1 MAQIQ
6 APATYNNGDTV
17 TAANLNSHVAGA
29 TLLPDAIDAQT
40 DRPLL
45 ATSDTF
51 LVTSG
56 ATLKKVTLA
65 NLLKVSPII
74 GGTTPAAVTATTL
87 ASTTLTTSGLATVGL
102 LTSTGLATAGSLSV
116 GGTSAHTGA
125 ATFASTAAF
134 TGAATFDGAV
144 SGTGVTP
151 AIVSDKPNTSTGY
164 IGIPSGTTGQRPASP
179 ASGNMRYNSTL
190 AAMEYYT
197 GSAWVAVPQGVA
209 AKAWVNF
216 DGTKDTTGATSTA
229 NTNRLI
235 RASEN
240 VASVLR
246 NSVGDYTVSFTTQM
260 TDANYA
266 TTGLVNSPDGYP
278 GRGGATLHNSV
289 APTAAAVRLETA
301 SIQGVSNPRDC
312 SIVCITVIR

>member
-1 MAQIQ
+1 MAQILKG
-6 APATYNNGDTV
+6 TTFTSGGTV
-17 TAANLNSHVAGA
+17 TDANLNNHVDNA
-29 TLLPDAIDAQT
+29 TLLAGAITEQSTASSSSGNQ
-40 DRPLL
+40 
-45 ATSDTF
+45 F
-51 LVTSG
+51 LVEASG
-56 ATLKKVTLA
+56 LLKKITAGAVFA
-65 NLLKVSPII
+65 AAPPI
-74 GGTTPAAVTATTL
+74 GSTTPNTVAATTL
-87 ASTTLTTSGLATVGL
+87 TASGLATVGS

-134 TGAATFDGAV
+134 TGAATFNGAV

-151 AIVSDKPNTSTGY
+151 AIIADKPNTSTGY

-179 ASGNMRYNSTL
+179 ADGNTRYNSTL
-190 AAMEYYT
+190 AVMEYYT
-197 GSAWVAVPQGVA
+197 GSAWQSIPKGVA

-235 RASEN
+235 MASEN

-246 NSVGDYTVSFTTQM
+246 NAQGDYTVNFTTAM

-266 TTGLVNSPDGYP
+266 TTGLNNSPDGFP
-278 GRGGATLHNSV
+278 GRGGTTFHNSV
-289 APTAAAVRLETA
+289 APTAAAVRIVTA
-301 SIQGVSNPRDC
+301 SVQSFADPRDC
-312 SIVCITVIR
+312 SIVCVTIFR

>member
-1 MAQIQ
+1 MAQILKGT
-6 APATYNNGDTV
+6 TYTPGGTV
-17 TAANLNSHVAGA
+17 TDTNLNNHVDNA
-29 TLLPDAIDAQT
+29 TLQADAIDAQT
-40 DRPLL
+40 AATTLT
-45 ATSDTF
+45 TSDTL
-51 LVTSG
+51 LVTVG
-56 ATLKKVTLA
+56 AALRKVTLA

-74 GGTTPAAVTATTL
+74 GGTTPAAVTATAL
-87 ASTTLTTSGLATVGL
+87 ASTTLTTSGLATVGS

-151 AIVSDKPNTSTGY
+151 AIIADKPNTATGY

-179 ASGNMRYNSTL
+179 ADGNTRYNSTL
-190 AAMEYYT
+190 AVMEYYT
-197 GSAWVAVPQGVA
+197 GSAWQSIPKGVA

-246 NSVGDYTVSFTTQM
+246 NAQGDYTVNFTTAM

-266 TTGLVNSPDGYP
+266 TTGLNDSPDGFA
-278 GRGGATLHNSV
+278 GRGGTTFHNSV
-289 APTAAAVRLETA
+289 APTAAAVRIETA
-301 SIQGVSNPRDC
+301 SVQNASGPRDC
-312 SIVCITVIR
+312 SIVCVTIFR